1 MKLFDFSNK
10 NYGIPFSAN
19 TFEFIQQQMLQ
30 LQTLSYFGGSLF
42 VVQGCTNLAGIVQD
56 GWVVINGEILP
67 FVGGAVQPFV
77 VIQQTTNTAS
87 FGDPATG
94 ATPQIYPYSFDR
106 IATFGTGATQYD
118 WALFENKDLTKGV
131 LQRLR
136 EVEGNAD
143 SLRADLTTLNA
154 AFNAYQPA
162 WADITG
168 KPSGTI
174 TYSGRKVLNFSG
186 FSAGDVKY
194 GIGGEITIDI
204 PDQGNNNYRV
214 IGSLVYLSGGDNNA
228 NTFCVVSDFKSATQ
242 FKIWVR
248 EWENATQNLAF
259 DFIIIKL

>member
-30 LQTLSYFGGSLF
+30 LQTLSYLGGGLF

-67 FVGGAVQPFV
+67 FIGGAVQPFV

-106 IATFGTGATQYD
+106 IATFGTGAVQFD
-118 WALFENKDLTKGV
+118 WNDFENKDITKGV

-136 EVEGNAD
+136 EVEGNAA
-143 SLRADLTTLNA
+143 SVRTDLAALAN
-154 AFNAYQPA
+154 AFNNYKPA

-168 KPSGTI
+168 KPSGLITYCGRQVIGNVIDGYGEEFTI
-174 TYSGRKVLNFSG
+174 T
-186 FSAGDVKY
+186 
-194 GIGGEITIDI
+194 I
-204 PDQGNNNYRV
+204 PQQTNNNYKV
-214 IGSLVYLSGGDNNA
+214 IGSLVYLSGTPADST
-228 NTFCVVSDFKSATQ
+228 NTFCTISDFKTDTQ

-248 EWENATQNLAF
+248 EWEGATQNLAF
-259 DFIIIKL
+259 DFIIVKL